1 MQTLWQD
8 LRYGARV
15 LLKVPGFTLIA
26 VMTLALGIGANTTI
40 FSFVNALI
48 LRPVTGISEPE
59 RLVEIGRTSLNNPF
73 DTLAYPDYIDYRDQN
88 RTLAGIAVHN
98 SLAYHLSTG
107 QEAERVKGALVSG
120 NYFDV
125 LGVRAAR
132 GRLLTPADAQ
142 SEGAQPVAVIS
153 AGLWRRR
160 FAADPKIVGK
170 TVNLNMHG
178 HTIVGVAADDFAG
191 TRIGEKVDLWVPV
204 TLLGRAGMNPG
215 LLSSR
220 GSLWL
225 AAFGRLRPGVTME
238 QAGADLSG
246 IARRLEEANP
256 QTNSGRG
263 VALAAELGL
272 WPEDREQVR
281 QLNWILLAAVGIVM
295 LIACANVAGLLL
307 ARAGARQKEIGIR
320 LALGAGRLRVVRQ
333 LLTESLILALCG
345 GLLGLLIASWL
356 NDWLQAWLPESYL
369 GTPLSVDL
377 GLDTRVLCYAF
388 AVALL
393 TGVIF
398 GSAPAL
404 QMSKPDLVSS
414 LKGLSAGGHRG
425 GRVRLRS
432 ALVIVQVALSLV
444 LLVGAGLC
452 IRTLNNARAINF
464 GFDTEQVLTAKIDLG
479 RQNYSRPQAQLFYQQ
494 LLERAQ
500 ALPGVQQASL
510 ALNVPLDGSNYG
522 TSIRL
527 EGQPADSTP
536 SRLLYN
542 VISPNYLETMGIPL
556 LLGRDF
562 SPQDN
567 EQAPRVAI
575 INETMARRFWPNENP
590 VGRRF
595 SVLMGGGYER
605 QLVEVIGLARDAK
618 GWSPFEPSPVQL
630 SLPQLQSY
638 RAGMT
643 LHLRAIGKP
652 EQLIAAVQGTVRE
665 LDKNLPVY
673 EVRTLSRQL
682 DNALT
687 PQRLTAMLIGGFGLL
702 AMALAAIGLYGVISY
717 FVGQRTRE
725 IGIRL
730 ALGAQVGDV
739 MKLVVKQGMALTLI
753 GVSLGLIA
761 AVAVTRLMTSLLFG
775 VSPTDLLTYV
785 VAAVL
790 LVVVAL
796 LACWIPARRATKV
809 DPMAALRYD

>member
-1 MQTLWQD
+1 MQTLLQD
-8 LRYGARV
+8 LRYGARM
-15 LLKVPGFTLIA
+15 LLKIPGFTLIA
-26 VMTLALGIGANTTI
+26 VMTLALGIGANITI

-48 LRPVTGISEPE
+48 LRPVVGISEPE
-59 RLVEIGRTSLNNPF
+59 RLIQIGRTSLNNPF

-88 RTLAGIAVHN
+88 RTLAGIAVYN
-98 SLAYHLSTG
+98 GIAYHLSTG

-142 SEGAQPVAVIS
+142 SEGSQPVAVIS

-160 FAADPKIVGK
+160 FAADLNVVGK

-191 TRIGEKVDLWVPV
+191 TRIGEKVDVWVPV

-225 AAFGRLRPGVTME
+225 AAFGRLKPGMTME
-238 QAGADLSG
+238 QAGADLAG

-263 VALAAELGL
+263 VAMAAGLGL

-281 QLNWILLAAVGIVM
+281 RLNWILLGAVGIVM

-320 LALGAGRLRVVRQ
+320 LALGAGRLRVIRQ
-333 LLTESLILALCG
+333 LLTESLILASCG

-398 GSAPAL
+398 GLAPAL
-404 QMSKPDLVSS
+404 QMSKLDLVSS
-414 LKGLSAGGHRG
+414 LKGLSASEHRG

-432 ALVIVQVALSLV
+432 ALVIAQVTLSLV

-452 IRTLNNARAINF
+452 IRTLSNAREINF

-479 RQNYSRPQAQLFYQQ
+479 RQNYSQQQAQLFYQQ
-494 LLERAQ
+494 LLDRAR
-500 ALPGVQQASL
+500 ALPGVQQASV
-510 ALNVPLDGSNYG
+510 ALNVPLDGSNYQTG
-522 TSIRL
+522 IRL
-527 EGQPADSTP
+527 EGQPAGST
-536 SRLLYN
+536 LINVLYN
-542 VISPNYLETMGIPL
+542 VTSPNYLVTMGIPL

-562 SPQDN
+562 SPQDQ

-575 INETMARRFWPNENP
+575 INETMALRFWPNESP
-590 VGRRF
+590 IGKRF
-595 SVLMGGGYER
+595 TMGGR

-618 GWSPFEPSPVQL
+618 GHTPFDPSPVQL
-630 SLPQLQSY
+630 YLPLSQSY
-638 RAGMT
+638 RAGMA
-643 LHLRAIGKP
+643 LHLRITGKP
-652 EQLIAAVQGTVRE
+652 EQLIAAVQRTVRE

-687 PQRLTAMLIGGFGLL
+687 PQRLTSMLIGGFGLL
-702 AMALAAIGLYGVISY
+702 AMALAAIGLYGVVSY
-717 FVGQRTRE
+717 FVVQRTRE

-730 ALGAQVGDV
+730 ALGAQVRDV
-739 MKLVVKQGMALTLI
+739 MRLVVKQGMVLALI
-753 GVSLGLIA
+753 GVSMGLIA
-761 AVAVTRLMTSLLFG
+761 AFAVTRFMTSLLFG

-790 LVVVAL
+790 LVAVAL
-796 LACWIPARRATKV
+796 LACWIPARRATRV
-809 DPMAALRYD
+809 DPMMALRAE